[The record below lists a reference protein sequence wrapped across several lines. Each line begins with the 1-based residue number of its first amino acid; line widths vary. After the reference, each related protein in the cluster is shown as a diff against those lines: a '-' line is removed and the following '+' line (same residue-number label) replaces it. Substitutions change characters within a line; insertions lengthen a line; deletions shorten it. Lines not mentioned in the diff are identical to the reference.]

1 MTCSTLQN
9 LHEIVTQLH
18 SKYEKD
24 EYMIGKLV
32 TQLTQ
37 LPNTL
42 NEIQVARCEKA
53 QRKQSLI
60 IASDEF
66 IESFLNEAPQ
76 YYYNQNVDLFF
87 IYNPSWKQSYQ
98 IINEDDILHPI
109 LTQISIYRELLPWK
123 YKIKN
128 QILRH
133 IKDKSLLDSI
143 PESSTIQRVLN
154 MLTPLLFR
162 TRDCAKYFL
171 TIIGDVILKKNVT
184 TVNEKEPIYILNQ
197 KCRSFVKELSIICNT
212 LFGTPFLS
220 AFKFKFY
227 EYPFEDCRL
236 LDVNEVSIDI
246 HSEPFKKH
254 IIDILC
260 VSAHYSTRYINAENF
275 LNMQCKDTTTQQR
288 VLYLKPYS
296 QETLVSKF
304 IQTCTETS
312 PQSNVRITWKN
323 MLYLW
328 KVFIEDERIP
338 NVLFVN
344 LFKQLLIQRLPS
356 YSETTDSFLQLTSKH
371 LPLVTRF
378 NEFWTQTIT
387 ISSNPEDELEIDEF
401 TTLFKKHQHTLF
413 QNQSPILNSHNQTE
427 STFLGLIRHF
437 YPDVVIENDKH
448 LIQINC
454 NLWDKRGEVVNII
467 ENSNS
472 NTSSYKAYE
481 MYCQKQRTLGNL
493 IVNKKY
499 FEKIYKD
506 IV

>member
-1 MTCSTLQN
+1 
-9 LHEIVTQLH
+9 
-18 SKYEKD
+18 
-24 EYMIGKLV
+24 
-32 TQLTQ
+32 
-37 LPNTL
+37 
-42 NEIQVARCEKA
+42 
-53 QRKQSLI
+53 
-60 IASDEF
+60 
-66 IESFLNEAPQ
+66 
-76 YYYNQNVDLFF
+76 
-87 IYNPSWKQSYQ
+87 
-98 IINEDDILHPI
+98 
-109 LTQISIYRELLPWK
+109 
-123 YKIKN
+123 
-128 QILRH
+128 
-133 IKDKSLLDSI
+133 
-143 PESSTIQRVLN
+143 
-154 MLTPLLFR
+154 
-162 TRDCAKYFL
+162 
-171 TIIGDVILKKNVT
+171 
-184 TVNEKEPIYILNQ
+184 
-197 KCRSFVKELSIICNT
+197 
-212 LFGTPFLS
+212 
-220 AFKFKFY
+220 
-227 EYPFEDCRL
+227 
-236 LDVNEVSIDI
+236 
-246 HSEPFKKH
+246 
-254 IIDILC
+254 
-260 VSAHYSTRYINAENF
+260 
-275 LNMQCKDTTTQQR
+275 
-288 VLYLKPYS
+288 
-296 QETLVSKF
+296 
-304 IQTCTETS
+304 
-312 PQSNVRITWKN
+312 